1 MTFSDTADVRR
12 VLIIR
17 PNHRLGNNVLM
28 TPLLVELERMFPQ
41 ARVDVLTGGGA
52 SHALYKGYS
61 RLGNLHAFPAW
72 SYARPGEVLAI
83 VRRVSREPYD
93 LAIDPVPGSRS
104 ARFLLALVDARH
116 KLGYLW
122 GSRWRD
128 ATLTHS
134 VGLQAAPRHYGQAP
148 VHLLRTAF
156 GAGAAPMPTLDLRLN
171 AEEKALG
178 HRLLDRALNDTPRP
192 GAHAMCIGL
201 YGAAT
206 GAKRYSTG
214 WWLAFLGELQ
224 HQLAATPHRLIEFL
238 PHDAE
243 STFAG
248 RIPSLLSVQLRE
260 LGAALG
266 ALDAFV
272 TADCGVMH
280 LASAAGVRTTGL
292 FKVTDAARYGPYG
305 PGDTSISAVD
315 TAPEAAARAVA
326 ERLRDVNQCQRYLPR
341 RVVGR

>member
-1 MTFSDTADVRR
+1 MRFADTADVRR
-12 VLIIR
+12 ILIIR
-17 PNHRLGNNVLM
+17 PNHRLGNNILM

-52 SHALYKGYS
+52 SHALYKGYAQ
-61 RLGNLHAFPAW
+61 LENLHAFPAW

-83 VRRVSREPYD
+83 VRRVRGEPYD
-93 LAIDPVPGSRS
+93 LAIDPVSGSRS
-104 ARFLLALVDARH
+104 ARCLLALVNARH

-128 ATLTHS
+128 APLTHP
-134 VGLQAAPRHYGQAP
+134 VGLQGAPRHYGQAP

-156 GAGAAPMPTLDLRLN
+156 GAGAAPVPALDLRLS
-171 AEEKALG
+171 AEETSLG
-178 HRLLDRALNDTPRP
+178 RRLLDRALGDTPQP
-192 GAHAMCIGL
+192 GARPMSIGL

-206 GAKRYSTG
+206 GAKRYSTR

-238 PHDAE
+238 PHDAQ

-248 RIPSLLSVQLRE
+248 RMPSLLSVQLRE

-305 PGDTSISAVD
+305 PGSTSIPADD

-326 ERLRDVNQCQRYLPR
+326 ERLRDVNQFQQYLPP
-341 RVVGR
+341 RVGGR